1 MMMMVERGLTRI
13 SLRRL
18 QSDVT
23 AFVEVCD
30 RARLFEVKH
39 ILAPKFAPKE
49 LSFFKP
55 SKVCQLMH
63 HYG

>member
-23 AFVEVCD
+23 ALLKFVI
-30 RARLFEVKH
+30 ARVKVKH